1 MSTSDELISLKSG
14 PDYPRWSET
23 LRDGS
28 HVLIRPICKQDFAAE
43 RDFIETLSPQSRR
56 YRFLGDVAHPSDELI
71 RRFTDID
78 YEHEVAFAA
87 VVHDD
92 SKDKF
97 VAVSRYS
104 TNVDAS
110 SCECAI
116 TVMDDWQG
124 KGLGVIMLRHLIDV
138 ARSRGIKKM
147 WSMDSA
153 ENLAMSEL
161 ARYLGFERKP
171 DPENASQVIFTLNLS
186 S

>member
-1 MSTSDELISLKSG
+1 MSTSDEPVSLKPG
-14 PDYPRWSET
+14 PEYPRWSET

-28 HVLIRPICKQDFAAE
+28 HVLIRPIGKQDFTAE
-43 RDFIETLSPQSRR
+43 RIFIETLSPQSRR
-56 YRFLGDVAHPSDELI
+56 YRFLGDVAHPSDDVI

-92 SKDKF
+92 SREKF

-104 TNVDAS
+104 TNLDES
-110 SCECAI
+110 MCECAV

-124 KGLGVIMLRHLIDV
+124 KGLGVVMLKHLIEV
-138 ARSRGIKKM
+138 AKSRGIKKM

-153 ENLAMSEL
+153 ENLAMSDL
-161 ARYLGFERKP
+161 AHYLGFDRKP